1 MPRAHGV
8 QRSLFDEATPA
19 RELQPELWTELAS
32 LLQALLLEAAGVP
45 ERRIEPDLQIEEG
58 GDDQDHV

>member
-1 MPRAHGV
+1 MPRAHRV
-8 QRSLFDEATPA
+8 QRSLFDEATPT
-19 RELQPELWTELAS
+19 RELQPELRTELAS
-32 LLQALLLEAAGVP
+32 LLQALLIEAAGVP